1 MDNLWADYT
10 DVILRTYR
18 GGGGLTST
26 VRPMAGS
33 DGEARLKARNAEL
46 AAWADRAGHDLRTP
60 LAVISGMAETLEAA
74 WDRLGVEDRARM
86 LASIR
91 NQAAKAMAMVD
102 EAVTL
107 ARGTDPTE
115 AEGES

>member
-10 DVILRTYR
+10 DVIRPNLVAGGRGLHQYR
-18 GGGGLTST
+18 SA
-26 VRPMAGS
+26 MAGPS
-33 DGEARLKARNAEL
+33 EGEALRARNAEL
-46 AAWADRAGHDLRTP
+46 TAWAERAGHDLRTP

-74 WDRLGVEDRARM
+74 WDRLSPDDRGRM

-107 ARGTDPTE
+107 ARGADPPE
-115 AEGES
+115 P